1 MMKSAVFLDR
11 DGTINEEMGYINHPS
26 RFFVFPFVPEAI
38 SLLNKINM
46 VVVIITNQSG
56 VARGY
61 FTESLVIQIHN
72 QFKNYLLEHRAYI
85 DAIYYCPHHPVEGK
99 GKYKKDCDC
108 RKPKP
113 GMVLRAVKEQNI
125 DLKRSYLIGDR
136 YKDIEYA
143 DKLNLTSGLV
153 MTGYGRGEYEYQ
165 RHLWKLK
172 PDIIG
177 ENLLEI
183 VKVIYQK
190 ERNRAKM

>member
-1 MMKSAVFLDR
+1 MKAAVFLDR

-26 RFFVFPFVPEAI
+26 RFCVFPFVPEAI
-38 SLLNKINM
+38 CLLNKLDM
-46 VVVIITNQSG
+46 LVVIITNQSG

-72 QFKNYLLEHRAYI
+72 LLKNYLLEHNAYF

-99 GKYKKDCDC
+99 GKYKKDCEC

-113 GMVLRAVKEQNI
+113 GMVLRAVKELNI
-125 DLKRSYLIGDR
+125 DLRRSYLIGDR
-136 YKDIEYA
+136 YKDIEFA
-143 DKLNLTSGLV
+143 DKLNLKSGLV

-172 PDIIG
+172 PDIVG

-183 VKVIYQK
+183 VKVIYQREQNK
-190 ERNRAKM
+190 AKL